1 MKLYSFFRSSA
12 AFRARIALNLK
23 GLDYDQVP
31 INLRAGEQRG
41 GDYLQVNPMGTVPT
55 LIDGE
60 VVVDQSLAIVEYLE
74 ETHPEPPLLP
84 KLPADR
90 ARVRAIAMDIACE
103 IHPVNNLRIR
113 RYILHDLGHDE
124 TALEKWMN
132 HWTKLGFDGIEP
144 MLAGDKR
151 TGDFCHGD
159 RPGIADICLVPGVFN
174 ARIYPSFDMTPYPTV
189 RRVFDNCM
197 KLDAFQRAL
206 PERQPDAV

>member
-1 MKLYSFFRSSA
+1 MKLYGFFRSSA
-12 AFRARIALNLK
+12 AFRTRIALNLK

-41 GDYLQVNPMGTVPT
+41 ADYLRVNSMGIVPT
-55 LIDGE
+55 LMDGDA
-60 VVVDQSLAIVEYLE
+60 VVDQSLAIVEYLD

-84 KLPADR
+84 SAPADR

-113 RYILHDLGHDE
+113 RYILRTLGRDE
-124 TALEKWMN
+124 KTLEDWMN

-144 MLAGDKR
+144 KLAGDQR
-151 TGDFCHGD
+151 TGEFCHGD

-174 ARIYPSFDMTPYPTV
+174 ARIYPSFDMTPYPTI
-189 RRVFDNCM
+189 RRIFDSCM

>member
-1 MKLYSFFRSSA
+1 VKLYGFFRSSA
-12 AFRARIALNLK
+12 AFRTRIALNLK
-23 GLDYDQVP
+23 GLRYDQVP
-31 INLRAGEQRG
+31 INLRANEQRDG
-41 GDYLQVNPMGTVPT
+41 EYLKLNPMGTVPT
-55 LIDGE
+55 LIDGDT
-60 VVVDQSLAIVEYLE
+60 VIDQSLAIVEYLE
-74 ETHPEPPLLP
+74 ETHPEPAFLP

-113 RYILHDLGHDE
+113 RYILHTLGQDE
-124 TALEKWMN
+124 TALEQWMN

-151 TGDFCHGD
+151 TGKFCHGD

-174 ARIYPSFDMTPYPTV
+174 AQIYPSFDMGPYPAI

-197 KLDAFQRAL
+197 KLDEFQRAL

>member
-1 MKLYSFFRSSA
+1 MKLYGFFRSSA

-23 GLDYDQVP
+23 GLDYEQAP
-31 INLRAGEQRG
+31 INLRANAQRQD
-41 GDYLQVNPMGTVPT
+41 DYLKVNPMGIVPT
-55 LIDGE
+55 LTDGDT
-60 VVVDQSLAIVEYLE
+60 VIAQSLAIIEYLD
-74 ETHPEPPLLP
+74 ETHPTPALLP
-84 KLPADR
+84 KSAADR

-113 RYILHDLGHDE
+113 RYLLHTLGQDE
-124 TALEKWMN
+124 QALENWMN

-144 MLAGDKR
+144 MLAGDRR

-174 ARIYPSFDMTPYPTV
+174 ARLYPSFDLAPYPTIM
-189 RRVFDNCM
+189 RIFDNCM

>member
-1 MKLYSFFRSSA
+1 MQLYGFFRSSA
-12 AFRARIALNLK
+12 AFRTRIALNLK

-31 INLRAGEQRG
+31 INLRANEQRAG
-41 GDYLQVNPMGTVPT
+41 NYLKLNPMGTVPT
-55 LIDGE
+55 LIDGDI
-60 VVVDQSLAIVEYLE
+60 VVDQSLAIIEYLE

-84 KLPADR
+84 VAPADR
-90 ARVRAIAMDIACE
+90 ARVRAIAMDVACE
-103 IHPVNNLRIR
+103 IHPINNLRIR

-124 TALEKWMN
+124 KALEAWMN

-144 MLAGDKR
+144 MLANDPR
-151 TGDFCHGD
+151 TGKFCHGD

-174 ARIYPSFDMTPYPTV
+174 ARIYPSFDMTPYPTI

-197 KLDAFQRAL
+197 KLDAFERAL